1 MITVKPEGGDYYSL
15 TEAVYKTFDTCED
28 IVVYPGT
35 YDIKQEYRCLFKTTD
50 INNETNLGHDFQYGI
65 RIKNRTVTFLPGSFV
80 ECVWYFPTDFSAKF
94 SPIYMGENA
103 KIYGLNLYA
112 EGTEYAIHDDVWR
125 SDIPY
130 VNEYH
135 NCIVIGKKL
144 FAENCIGGGATKFS
158 RFIIDNCYFDNGIKD
173 GVTVRYHN
181 TDYEDGHSDI
191 WINNSYFNGKIAFTY
206 YGTSSVMHAY
216 VNGCEAKAIEIK
228 PETDDS
234 CHMNVIL
241 ASWNNKLENWVIFK

>member
-35 YDIKQEYRCLFKTTD
+35 YDIKQEYRCFFKTTD

-65 RIKNRTVTFLPGSFV
+65 RIKNRTVTFLPGSFI

-112 EGTEYAIHDDVWR
+112 EGTEYVIHDDVWR

-135 NCIVIGKKL
+135 NCVVIGKNL

-158 RFIIDNCYFDNGIKD
+158 RFIIDNCYFDNGVKD

-234 CHMNVIL
+234 CIKNVIL
-241 ASWNNKLENWVIFK
+241 SSWNNKLDGVIYK